1 MPLVATAGGYYTKVP
16 YTNQSRPL
24 FITAAGITYAFLAN
38 KRNGALLV
46 AKHLRFQKVLNL
58 HCRDTSGLPTQPLAA
73 DFGAPLAYYSE
84 PTLLGFMAMLR
95 PESQSECGPRKTG
108 V

>member
-1 MPLVATAGGYYTKVP
+1 MHFW
-16 YTNQSRPL
+16 Q
-24 FITAAGITYAFLAN
+24 I
-38 KRNGALLV
+38 NGRSFARCETPTISKGAQFALPG
-46 AKHLRFQKVLNL
+46 HLRVA
-58 HCRDTSGLPTQPLAA
+58 PQPLAA

>member
-1 MPLVATAGGYYTKVP
+1 MHFWQI
-16 YTNQSRPL
+16 ND
-24 FITAAGITYAFLAN
+24 
-38 KRNGALLV
+38 GALLV
-46 AKHLRFQKVLNL
+46 AKHLDFKGAQFA
-58 HCRDTSGLPTQPLAA
+58 LPGHVRVAGAPRPLAA
-73 DFGAPLAYYSE
+73 DFGAPLAYYPE